1 MNVPLSVTLC
11 HKLCLTDNVYLK
23 PILAFFLILCSAFA
37 SGQAIQ
43 GFIYDESNNP
53 IPYAKVY
60 MTNTSS
66 NGGSLGAISDEEG
79 KYFIGCN
86 QGSYN
91 LVYKC
96 VGFEDYEI
104 TVTVKGL
111 QPTVHNIYMKQK
123 DNELGTV
130 EIKTK
135 KRNVGWEIVQR
146 VIDHK
151 KDLIQQ
157 YDSYSCDIYIK
168 GTESFDVKKKPEK
181 ENDDPDDEPNDKFQ
195 KQKDEINKKING
207 ENRLNM
213 VEINIEKHFQYP
225 NKIKEIRTGYDK
237 IGKPEQIYFQTTT
250 GGEFNFYKS
259 LVRQEDVHKTPI
271 VSPLHP
277 SGILSYKY
285 KLKDII
291 TEEGSND
298 TIYKIEIS
306 PRSVGTST
314 LEGFLWIK
322 KGDFVL
328 TKLDLAMHKGNLKK
342 YDDFHIIQSFE
353 QIDSFWVMTRQSFEY
368 STKYMK
374 ETVKGITT
382 VAYSN
387 YKFNPVY
394 PPKYFSNE
402 VGITTEEA
410 YERDS
415 TYWGSIRPEPLTQEE
430 QRKKFVQD
438 SLTAIYTSEEY
449 LDSVD
454 ANFNK
459 ITFLKVLWFGIE
471 HRNRHTKT
479 QWYFSSLADL
489 YEPINAGGMRIGPG
503 VEYFKKWE
511 NEQWIDVD
519 GDYTIGFNNWDS
531 RGRGRVYH
539 RYAPKRFGTWSA
551 WASKEVDLINS
562 WNSWLGTLSR
572 ANWYLNNKGG
582 VWHSIEVV
590 NGLFVSTGAS
600 LEHRYPFDSTY
611 TFNTKFDKY
620 FQTENP
626 DPLYF
631 DPYNAFRTNV
641 SISYTPGQKY
651 MTEPKRKVIL
661 GSVWPTFSFYWEKGY
676 KGIFNSIVDFDYISF
691 SIDQEF
697 QIGTMGKS
705 YYILKT
711 GKFVNQDS
719 VLYIDKKFFRES
731 DSDPIFRYLLS
742 QPLYSFQNL
751 DSSYETQDFY
761 AELHYIHHFNG
772 SIINKIPFMK
782 KTGIQSLAGGGVLYL
797 PEHNN
802 YFYTEAYFGIERTFK
817 IARRRL
823 RVGTYVIFSWA
834 NNALTLPAGEKP
846 KNVQFKVSFDLMNE
860 RDLKFNF

>member
-1 MNVPLSVTLC
+1 
-11 HKLCLTDNVYLK
+11 
-23 PILAFFLILCSAFA
+23 
-37 SGQAIQ
+37 
-43 GFIYDESNNP
+43 
-53 IPYAKVY
+53 

-195 KQKDEINKKING
+195 KQKDEINKKLNG

-285 KLKDII
+285 KLKEII

-374 ETVKGITT
+374 ETIKGITT

-402 VGITTEEA
+402 VGVTTEEA

-459 ITFLKVLWFGIE
+459 ITALKVLIMGIE
-471 HRNRHTKT
+471 HRNRHKKT
-479 QWYFSSLADL
+479 QWFISSVAELFNL
-489 YEPINAGGMRIGPG
+489 SQGGVRIGP
-503 VEYFKKWE
+503 EFQLFKKWK
-511 NEQWIDVD
+511 NEQWIDFSGNFSVGLNN
-519 GDYTIGFNNWDS
+519 GDL
-531 RGRGRVYH
+531 RGKGRIYH
-539 RYAPKRFGTWSA
+539 RYNPKKFATWSVWYSRDA
-551 WASKEVDLINS
+551 EFINS
-562 WNSWLGTLSR
+562 FDAILSQWNR
-572 ANWYLNNKGG
+572 KNWYINNQGG
-582 VWHSIEVV
+582 VWHSFEIL
-590 NGLFVSTGAS
+590 NGLFLSTGLRVERRS
-600 LEHRYPFDSTY
+600 SFDTTY
-611 TFNTKFDKY
+611 KFNTWLDNALDQSF
-620 FQTENP
+620 P
-626 DPLYF
+626 DQF
-631 DPYNAFRTNV
+631 DPYYVLRTN
-641 SISYTPGQKY
+641 IGLEFTPGQKY

-661 GSVWPTFSFYWEKGY
+661 GSVWPTFSLY
-676 KGIFNSIVDFDYISF
+676 
-691 SIDQEF
+691 Q
-697 QIGTMGKS
+697 
-705 YYILKT
+705 
-711 GKFVNQDS
+711 FVP
-719 VLYIDKKFFRES
+719 RW
-731 DSDPIFRYLLS
+731 P
-742 QPLYSFQNL
+742 
-751 DSSYETQDFY
+751 SS
-761 AELHYIHHFNG
+761 
-772 SIINKIPFMK
+772 KV
-782 KTGIQSLAGGGVLYL
+782 SLA
-797 PEHNN
+797 
-802 YFYTEAYFGIERTFK
+802 
-817 IARRRL
+817 
-823 RVGTYVIFSWA
+823 
-834 NNALTLPAGEKP
+834 
-846 KNVQFKVSFDLMNE
+846 D
-860 RDLKFNF
+860 